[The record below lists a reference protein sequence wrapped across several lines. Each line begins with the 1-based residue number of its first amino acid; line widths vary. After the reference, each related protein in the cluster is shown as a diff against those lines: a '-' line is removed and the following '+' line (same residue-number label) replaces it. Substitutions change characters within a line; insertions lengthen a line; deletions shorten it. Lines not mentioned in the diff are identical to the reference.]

1 MKNRVLPNAVSTSE
15 FYLYALLEQAE
26 RLADGVEALVA
37 AVSVASPAS
46 PPDGEWKGLDEE
58 RLITLLSS
66 IKGIGDVT
74 ARRIVESYKQTLDE

>member
-1 MKNRVLPNAVSTSE
+1 MKSRVLPNAVSTSE

-46 PPDGEWKGLDEE
+46 PEAGEWKGLDEE
-58 RLITLLSS
+58 RLVTLLSS

-74 ARRIVESYKQTLDE
+74 ARRIVDSYKSNVGQ